1 MTKGGAVCKIRPGA
15 AQEAGGWPHSREEVV
30 SMVTYSDLI
39 QIGILIVG
47 ILDLILQI
55 TKRK

>member
-1 MTKGGAVCKIRPGA
+1 MLQQRQAVSHTPR
-15 AQEAGGWPHSREEVV
+15 REVV
-30 SMVTYSDLI
+30 LMVTYSDLI

-47 ILDLILQI
+47 ILGLILQI